1 MLSRIKNKK
10 DLLGLFFLILKTQG
24 YTEEQIRKM
33 KIPTSRS
40 TIALYI
46 RGVSKTLDSMGLMHL
61 FSKNGAKLVTV
72 GGSGDLENLEGHKQ
86 VNPSNSIRMTSIKR
100 ADDYRLSDGSLDV

>member
-1 MLSRIKNKK
+1 MLSRITNTK

-24 YTEEQIRKM
+24 YTEEQIRRI

-46 RGVSKTLDSMGLMHL
+46 QGVSKTLDSLDLMHL
-61 FSKNGAKLVTV
+61 FCKNRAKLVPV
-72 GGSGDLENLEGHKQ
+72 GGSSDLESLEGHNQ
-86 VNPSNSIRMTSIKR
+86 VNPSNSIQMTRIKK
-100 ADDYRLSDGSLDV
+100 ADDYRLGDGNLDE